1 MQGAVSD
8 GVEMIKIFLP
18 LLLILLTACAEIP
31 KMEPVVQ
38 LSPMP
43 KIELEKDIPN
53 DSWVKIYFEGFETR
67 RFDPSNLKKGGEI
80 VKHSG
85 LDEYAR
91 QNRLL
96 VLRENILP
104 ENDLEIRIWVGFGL
118 YGHDGLIIKRSSG
131 NWSVVNLRQML
142 CHIDERVDDRGT
154 YSLEVPKSGWE
165 AMWQKLVD
173 AEILT
178 LPDSSKL
185 KYEHGVLDGK
195 SYVVETNSDYFY
207 RTYHYGNPNYSEL
220 KEAKQMIKISEI
232 IADEFGLE
240 SFSIKTVSCSK
251 DE

>member
-1 MQGAVSD
+1 MSELQGAVSD
-8 GVEMIKIFLP
+8 GVEMLRIFLP
-18 LLLILLTACAEIP
+18 LLLIFLTTCAEIP
-31 KMEPVVQ
+31 KIEPVVHP
-38 LSPMP
+38 SPTL
-43 KIELEKDIPN
+43 KIELKKDIPS
-53 DSWVKIYFEGFETR
+53 DSWVKTYFEGFETT
-67 RFDPSNLKKGGEI
+67 RFDHNDIKKGGEI
-80 VKHSG
+80 VKYSG

-91 QNRLL
+91 QNGLL
-96 VLRENILP
+96 VLRETILP

-118 YGHDGLIIKRSSG
+118 YGKDGLIIKRSSG
-131 NWSVVNLRQML
+131 NWAAVNLRWML
-142 CHIDERVDDRGT
+142 CHLDSRGT
-154 YSLEVPKSGWE
+154 YNLETPKSGWE

-185 KYEHGVLDGK
+185 KYESGVLDGK

-220 KEAKQMIKISEI
+220 KEAKQMIKIGEI

-240 SFSIKTVSCSK
+240 SYSMKTGGCYK